1 MRAKEIFEQQEQTF
15 HGGVTEAL
23 PPSIVIPGMDPYY
36 EFYRFVIS
44 LAGFPANED
53 PTTMSVARDRPMV
66 VPYSKQELEAVEKIL
81 KKHGKKAHY
90 LTKKPSIEK
99 DDTQKVSPVRP
110 FKDYDK

>member
-1 MRAKEIFEQQEQTF
+1 
-15 HGGVTEAL
+15 
-23 PPSIVIPGMDPYY
+23 
-36 EFYRFVIS
+36 
-44 LAGFPANED
+44 
-53 PTTMSVARDRPMV
+53 MV

-99 DDTQKVSPVRP
+99 DDTQKVSPVRV